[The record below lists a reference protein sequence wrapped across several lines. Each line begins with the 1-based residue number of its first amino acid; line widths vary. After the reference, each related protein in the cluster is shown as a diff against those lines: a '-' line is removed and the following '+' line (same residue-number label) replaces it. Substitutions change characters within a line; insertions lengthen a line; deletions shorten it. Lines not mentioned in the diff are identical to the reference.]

1 VIKLDLLIGVLLF
14 GAWVYTL
21 IDVAQTP
28 EDEIRNLN
36 KGAWIVIV
44 LFFSLAGIVGWFV
57 FGRPE
62 RRPRAA
68 SPYERTTPAFPE
80 YDRPGRA
87 AALDPEKDEEFL
99 KQVRERA
106 EQQRRRYA
114 EQKERE
120 QEKNELEK
128 NEQEKKEQEGD
139 AAQ

>member
-1 VIKLDLLIGVLLF
+1 VIKLDLLIGLLLF

-28 EDEIRNLN
+28 DDEIRNLN

-68 SPYERTTPAFPE
+68 SPYERSTPAFPE
-80 YDRPGRA
+80 YDRPGRV
-87 AALDPEKDEEFL
+87 AALDPEKDEGFL
-99 KQVRERA
+99 NQVRARA
-106 EQQRRRYA
+106 EEQRKRY
-114 EQKERE
+114 EEKKKRE
-120 QEKNELEK
+120 QQ
-128 NEQEKKEQEGD
+128 EQEQENEQEGD
-139 AAQ
+139 AAT

>member
-14 GAWVYTL
+14 GAWIYTL

-28 EDEIRNLN
+28 DDEIRNLN

-68 SPYERTTPAFPE
+68 STYERSTPTSPE

-99 KQVRERA
+99 EQVRARA
-106 EQQRRRYA
+106 EEQRRRYT
-114 EQKERE
+114 EQKKRE
-120 QEKNELEK
+120 QEMK
-128 NEQEKKEQEGD
+128 EQEKKEQEGD